1 MYRQFLEILQL
12 YQREKKAYQEVYGQ
26 IVVLFKNSADLI
38 DEFKQFLPDTSRDA
52 KGAAATQPA
61 ARKCFLPF
69 RNTSLTLIATPFQP
83 MPVDTFPKR
92 REPAVGSK
100 GTLPGVQPLK
110 KKQRTAV
117 TSATRTQDNKL
128 GTMEELEFFDKVK
141 RAIGSRTTYNEFL
154 KILNLFS
161 QEIIDSK
168 TLVERVTPFL
178 ERTPELLDWFK
189 KFVKYEDDDFVCK
202 PFLLFDT
209 PHLYFRECSC

>member
-1 MYRQFLEILQL
+1 M
-12 YQREKKAYQEVYGQ
+12 GQ
-26 IVVLFKNSADLI
+26 K
-38 DEFKQFLPDTSRDA
+38 
-52 KGAAATQPA
+52 
-61 ARKCFLPF
+61 
-69 RNTSLTLIATPFQP
+69 
-83 MPVDTFPKR
+83 
-92 REPAVGSK
+92 
-100 GTLPGVQPLK
+100 LPGAQPVK

-117 TSATRTQDNKL
+117 TSATRTADNKV

-141 RAIGSRTTYNEFL
+141 RAIGNKTTYNEFL

-202 PFLLFDT
+202 LLT
-209 PHLYFRECSC
+209 